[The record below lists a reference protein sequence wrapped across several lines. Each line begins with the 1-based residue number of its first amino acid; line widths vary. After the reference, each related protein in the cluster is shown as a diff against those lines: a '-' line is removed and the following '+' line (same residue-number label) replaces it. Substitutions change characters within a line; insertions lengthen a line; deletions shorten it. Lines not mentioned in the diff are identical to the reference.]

1 MTAARVSW
9 VRLASASAM
18 VSVLLAG
25 CASSAPF
32 HDHWEAGRYETA
44 AEDFQTDSTLRED
57 PRALLR
63 MALLQLSPELP
74 VHDPGAAR
82 DNLEA
87 ALEMDLEPADH
98 RQATLLLQLVGRMIQ
113 LRDQLQALKAI
124 DLERAPRDTSR
135 IP

>member
-1 MTAARVSW
+1 MAVA
-9 VRLASASAM
+9 
-18 VSVLLAG
+18 LLAG
-25 CASSAPF
+25 CASSVPF

-44 AEDFQTDSTLRED
+44 AEDFRADSTLRDD

-74 VHDPGAAR
+74 VHDPSAAR
-82 DNLEA
+82 TNLEA
-87 ALEMDLEPADH
+87 ALEMDLEPAA
-98 RQATLLLQLVGRMIQ
+98 RREATLLLQLAGRVIE